1 MRRGKP
7 VRLSEFP
14 RRRRFQVSGEE
25 QPEGRVIL
33 SPEISRQSV
42 QRLSVD
48 LQHATSEGP
57 VGTCLSRLREGS
69 LCPVWLVPL
78 PPGA

>member
-14 RRRRFQVSGEE
+14 RRCRVRVSGEE

-33 SPEISRQSV
+33 SPESSRQSV

-57 VGTCLSRLREGS
+57 VGTCPSRLREGF
-69 LCPVWLVPL
+69 LCLVWLVPL